1 MHRRRGKTGAARVA
15 MATKIKKTTTM
26 TDTSKV
32 RAVAWDPSGTASLSI
47 CPIPSTDDPR
57 RPSSNSAAS
66 DEFLLDVFLS
76 HDGTGC
82 NAEET
87 ECLLRQLDARDDWIE
102 EQAQAR
108 KKKSGT
114 NSSKSAITKLSMDYR
129 AAMCECLMQLQKQQ
143 KQQDMSDNNDG
154 SSSDNLELLTLTFAI
169 SHLAE
174 IFLLPS
180 LSSSSSNFRG
190 GLTTNN
196 YSRLDGGPSG
206 SLTAD
211 TVRYL
216 RLHHSRSHAL
226 LDSPEVEELLS
237 SDQPEYYKSSNTSIS
252 GPFEYPY
259 WNLVLQLVKGGQL
272 DNAWTVLAHHSA
284 CRHAEEAA
292 MTGRPLTPEGEGFA
306 TLRAIL
312 LSAPL
317 PGGRGDD
324 YCVDD
329 AGLDD
334 FLEEDILEREE
345 KEARLNAGFNNSNDN
360 DDDEENAPPENINEL
375 YVDGV
380 PRNGYLLWEDRP
392 RHADRLRKLRY
403 LRDLRKCGQPSDES
417 EYHSPTVLPEVYQP
431 NSAMSIFHTW
441 QDVIKREASFTSG
454 GSSEG
459 FGLGSGHRGGLDA
472 LFRRFPPLQ
481 QILSVL
487 VGKVPPNIANDPNLT
502 WSETLLMELLYSRP
516 DISPENIA
524 ARANAIMSR
533 KGDGRKHA
541 LDEII
546 LSIMSGSAGQVVE
559 TMFSLCGGSSGA
571 ALPATVTSL
580 LCNLLIDAGCISSA
594 EASSSSSVN
603 IQTELL
609 ILAAEAILSSFSVQ
623 EQSNVGVR
631 AAVRLL
637 LPHAPPKRIEGKV
650 VYEPRISATIA
661 VAISHRLPDSDAE
674 ARDLLH
680 LCEEAIRLGSVRIA
694 DACESLAFSRASFHR
709 SKGHLHREVYWLL
722 RGMEILSNELPTQF
736 QRKLGFACR
745 RHFDALCENS
755 ANDLIS
761 MLASTTYDMNEESK
775 LEEEA
780 FVSVLQSARKVL
792 EAVVLDEDMAS
803 LLKGHIQANLLKYVV
818 DIALADA
825 LGDTTKMASNIVR
838 CLEERCLPGEEYGGV
853 VSTLANPKMY
863 AKLLHISV
871 AILHK
876 EESLF
881 NGTMELTKCAF
892 SVHGMHILMARLTQ
906 VLSWEGII
914 TSSSAIPKTPTKERK
929 EYFQAMRLTLCKGL
943 MRAFASA
950 QTNSNTEKDGK
961 GGRVEQSLEDEVEL
975 MLSPCI

>member
-1 MHRRRGKTGAARVA
+1 MRSNRRCTFLILGQIIIWAT
-15 MATKIKKTTTM
+15 MA
-26 TDTSKV
+26 DTSKV
-32 RAVAWDPSGTASLSI
+32 RAVAWDPSGTAALSI
-47 CPIPSTDDPR
+47 CPIPSSQPR
-57 RPSSNSAAS
+57 SNAAATAS

-76 HDGTGC
+76 HDGTGIG
-82 NAEET
+82 AEET

-102 EQAQAR
+102 EQAQSR
-108 KKKSGT
+108 NKKGGK
-114 NSSKSAITKLSMDYR
+114 SKSSLITKLSMDYR
-129 AAMCECLMQLQKQQ
+129 AAMCECLMQLQQ
-143 KQQDMSDNNDG
+143 KQRDMSDDDNDNNN
-154 SSSDNLELLTLTFAI
+154 SDNLELLTLTFAI

-180 LSSSSSNFRG
+180 LSSVSSSSSFRG
-190 GLTTNN
+190 GFSNKSSANTNN
-196 YSRLDGGPSG
+196 SRLDDGPSG

-211 TVRYL
+211 TIRYL
-216 RLHHSRSHAL
+216 RLHHSKSHAL
-226 LDSPEVEELLS
+226 LDSPEVGELLS
-237 SDQPEYYKSSNTSIS
+237 SDQPEYYKSNINIIP
-252 GPFEYPY
+252 GPFEFPY
-259 WNLVLQLVKGGQL
+259 WNLVLQLVKNGQL
-272 DNAWTVLAHHSA
+272 DNAWTVLTHHSA
-284 CRHAEEAA
+284 CRHAEDAA

-306 TLRAIL
+306 VLRAIL

-317 PGGRGDD
+317 PGGRGDG

-345 KEARLNAGFNNSNDN
+345 MEARLNNGFNNNNDE
-360 DDDEENAPPENINEL
+360 DDEEENVPPPENINEQ

-380 PRNGYLLWEDRP
+380 HRNGYLLWEDRP

-403 LRDLRKCGQPSDES
+403 LRDLRKCGQPSDDS
-417 EYHSPTVLPEVYQP
+417 DHSPSVLPEVYQP
-431 NSAMSIFHTW
+431 NSALSIFQTW
-441 QDVIKREASFTSG
+441 QEVIKREAFPSSSG
-454 GSSEG
+454 G
-459 FGLGSGHRGGLDA
+459 FGLGVNGGHGGALGA

-487 VGKVPPNIANDPNLT
+487 VGKVPPIIANDPSLT
-502 WSETLLMELLYSRP
+502 WSESLLMELLYSRP
-516 DISPENIA
+516 DISPEDIA
-524 ARANAIMSR
+524 VRANAIMSR
-533 KGDGRKHA
+533 KGGGSKHP

-580 LCNLLIDAGCISSA
+580 LCNLLIEAGCISA
-594 EASSSSSVN
+594 EETNSSSVN

-661 VAISHRLPDSDAE
+661 EAISHRFPDTDAE

-694 DACESLAFSRASFHR
+694 DACESMAFSRASFHR
-709 SKGHLHREVYWLL
+709 SQGHLHREVHWLL
-722 RGMEILSNELPTQF
+722 RGMEIQSNELPTQF
-736 QRKLGFACR
+736 QRKFGFACR
-745 RHFDALCENS
+745 RHFDALCENA

-761 MLASTTYDMNEESK
+761 MLAATTYGTNGASK
-775 LEEEA
+775 LDEEA
-780 FVSVLQSARKVL
+780 FVSVLQAARNVL
-792 EAVVLDEDMAS
+792 EAVIQDEDMAS
-803 LLKGHIQANLLKYVV
+803 LLKGHLEANLLKYVV

-825 LGDTTKMASNIVR
+825 LGETSKMASDIVR
-838 CLEERCLPGEEYGGV
+838 CLEERCLTGDEYGGV

-863 AKLLHISV
+863 SDLLHISA

-881 NGTMELTKCAF
+881 NGTMESTKCAF

-906 VLSWEGII
+906 VLSWEGIT
-914 TSSSAIPKTPTKERK
+914 TSSSALPNTPTKERK
-929 EYFQAMRLTLCKGL
+929 EYFHAMRLTLCKGL

-950 QTNSNTEKDGK
+950 QTNSSESDGK
-961 GGRVEQSLEDEVEL
+961 EGGVKQSLDEEVEL

>member
-1 MHRRRGKTGAARVA
+1 
-15 MATKIKKTTTM
+15 MA
-26 TDTSKV
+26 DTSKV
-32 RAVAWDPSGTASLSI
+32 RAVAWDPSGTAALSI
-47 CPIPSTDDPR
+47 CPLPSTEPR
-57 RPSSNSAAS
+57 SITSATAAAA

-82 NAEET
+82 NSEET

-102 EQAQAR
+102 EQVQSR
-108 KKKSGT
+108 NKKGGNKSKKS
-114 NSSKSAITKLSMDYR
+114 SMITKLSMDYR
-129 AAMCECLMQLQKQQ
+129 AAMCECLMQLQAKQQ
-143 KQQDMSDNNDG
+143 QQQQQQDMSDDDNVDN
-154 SSSDNLELLTLTFAI
+154 SYSSDNLELLTLSFAI

-180 LSSSSSNFRG
+180 LASSSSSNFRG
-190 GLTTNN
+190 GFTKNNKSSSSATTNN
-196 YSRLDGGPSG
+196 SRLDDGPSG

-211 TVRYL
+211 TIRYL
-216 RLHHSRSHAL
+216 RLHHSKSHDL
-226 LDSPEVEELLS
+226 LDSPEVMEELLS
-237 SDQPEYYKSSNTSIS
+237 SDQPEYYKLNNNVSIP
-252 GPFEYPY
+252 GPFEYPF
-259 WNLVLQLVKGGQL
+259 WNLVLQLVKNGQL
-272 DNAWTVLAHHSA
+272 ENAWTVLSHHSA
-284 CRHAEEAA
+284 CRHAEDAA
-292 MTGRPLTPEGEGFA
+292 MIGRPLTPEGEGFA
-306 TLRAIL
+306 VLRAIL

-329 AGLDD
+329 SGLDN

-345 KEARLNAGFNNSNDN
+345 KEARLNNVFNNSND
-360 DDDEENAPPENINEL
+360 DDEEEEENVPPENINEQF
-375 YVDGV
+375 VDGV

-417 EYHSPTVLPEVYQP
+417 EYHSPSVLPEVYQP

-441 QDVIKREASFTSG
+441 QEVIKREAFPSSG
-454 GSSEG
+454 SAG
-459 FGLGSGHRGGLDA
+459 GLGVGGGNGGALGA

-487 VGKVPPNIANDPNLT
+487 VGKVPPNIANDPSLT
-502 WSETLLMELLYSRP
+502 WSESLLMELLFLRP
-516 DISPENIA
+516 DISPEDIA
-524 ARANAIMSR
+524 VRANAIMSR
-533 KGDGRKHA
+533 KGDGSKHA

-546 LSIMSGSAGQVVE
+546 LSIMGGSAGQVVE

-571 ALPATVTSL
+571 ALPTTVTSL
-580 LCNLLIDAGCISSA
+580 LCNLLIDAECISS
-594 EASSSSSVN
+594 EETNSSSVN

-637 LPHAPPKRIEGKV
+637 LPYAPPKRIEGKV

-661 VAISHRLPDSDAE
+661 EAISHRLPDTDAE

-694 DACESLAFSRASFHR
+694 DACESMAFSRASFHR
-709 SKGHLHREVYWLL
+709 SQGHLHRQVYWLL
-722 RGMEILSNELPTQF
+722 RGMEIQSNELPAQF
-736 QRKLGFACR
+736 QRTFGFACR
-745 RHFDALCENS
+745 RQFDALCEKS

-761 MLASTTYDMNEESK
+761 MLAATTYITNGESK

-780 FVSVLQSARKVL
+780 FVSVFQAARNVL
-792 EAVVLDEDMAS
+792 EAVVQDEDMAS
-803 LLKGHIQANLLKYVV
+803 LLKGHMEANLLKYVV

-825 LGDTTKMASNIVR
+825 LGGSTKMASDIVR
-838 CLEERCLPGEEYGGV
+838 CLEERCLTGDEYGGV

-863 AKLLHISV
+863 ANLLHISV

-881 NGTMELTKCAF
+881 AGTMESTTCAF

-906 VLSWEGII
+906 VLSWEGIT

-929 EYFQAMRLTLCKGL
+929 EYFHAMRLTLCKGL

-950 QTNSNTEKDGK
+950 QSNSSEKDGK
-961 GGRVEQSLEDEVEL
+961 GSGVEQSLEEEVEL

>member
-1 MHRRRGKTGAARVA
+1 
-15 MATKIKKTTTM
+15 MA
-26 TDTSKV
+26 DTSKV
-32 RAVAWDPSGTASLSI
+32 PAVAWDPSGTAALSL
-47 CPIPSTDDPR
+47 CPVPSKNAA
-57 RPSSNSAAS
+57 RPSISAAA

-102 EQAQAR
+102 EQAQSR
-108 KKKSGT
+108 HKKGKQ
-114 NSSKSAITKLSMDYR
+114 SKSMITKLSMDYR
-129 AAMCECLMQLQKQQ
+129 AAVCECLMQLQAKQQ
-143 KQQDMSDNNDG
+143 KQQDMSDDDDNNDN
-154 SSSDNLELLTLTFAI
+154 SSNSDNLELLTLSFAI

-180 LSSSSSNFRG
+180 LSASSSSNFRG
-190 GLTTNN
+190 GLSAAAAATTNN
-196 YSRLDGGPSG
+196 SRLDDGPSG

-211 TVRYL
+211 TIRYL

-237 SDQPEYYKSSNTSIS
+237 SDQPEYYKSSNSAIP

-259 WNLVLQLVKGGQL
+259 WNLILQLVKTGQL
-272 DNAWTVLAHHSA
+272 DNAWTVLTHHSA

-306 TLRAIL
+306 VLRAIL

-345 KEARLNAGFNNSNDN
+345 KEARLNNGFNNNN
-360 DDDEENAPPENINEL
+360 DDEEEENVPPENINEQ

-417 EYHSPTVLPEVYQP
+417 EYSSPTVLPEVYQP

-441 QDVIKREASFTSG
+441 QDVIKREASFPSS
-454 GSSEG
+454 GSSGG
-459 FGLGSGHRGGLDA
+459 FGLGGGQGGALDA

-487 VGKVPPNIANDPNLT
+487 VGKVPPNIANDPSLT

-516 DISPENIA
+516 DISPDDIS

-580 LCNLLIDAGCISSA
+580 LCNLLIDAGCISSE
-594 EASSSSSVN
+594 EASSSSVN

-637 LPHAPPKRIEGKV
+637 LPHAPPKRVEGEV

-661 VAISHRLPDSDAE
+661 EAISHRLPDTDAE

-694 DACESLAFSRASFHR
+694 DACESIAFSRASFHR

-736 QRKLGFACR
+736 QRKFGFACR

-761 MLASTTYDMNEESK
+761 KLASTTYATNGESK

-780 FVSVLQSARKVL
+780 FVSVLQAARNVL
-792 EAVVLDEDMAS
+792 EAVVQDEDMAS
-803 LLKGHIQANLLKYVV
+803 LLKGHMEANLLKYVV

-825 LGDTTKMASNIVR
+825 LGDTTKMASDIVR

-881 NGTMELTKCAF
+881 NGTMESTKCAF

-906 VLSWEGII
+906 VLSWEGIT
-914 TSSSAIPKTPTKERK
+914 TSSSAVPKTPTKERK
-929 EYFQAMRLTLCKGL
+929 EYFHAMRLTLCKGL

-950 QTNSNTEKDGK
+950 QTNSSSEKDGK
-961 GGRVEQSLEDEVEL
+961 GGGVEQSLDDEVEL

>member
-1 MHRRRGKTGAARVA
+1 
-15 MATKIKKTTTM
+15 M

-32 RAVAWDPSGTASLSI
+32 RAVAWDPSGTAALSI
-47 CPIPSTDDPR
+47 CPVPTTNPR
-57 RPSSNSAAS
+57 PTAAAN

-102 EQAQAR
+102 EQAQLR
-108 KKKSGT
+108 KKKG
-114 NSSKSAITKLSMDYR
+114 NKSSKTRITKLSMDYR
-129 AAMCECLMQLQKQQ
+129 AAMCECLMQLQAKQQ
-143 KQQDMSDNNDG
+143 TQQDMSDDDNNDS

-180 LSSSSSNFRG
+180 LSTSSSNFRG
-190 GLTTNN
+190 GLTAASTKYN
-196 YSRLDGGPSG
+196 SRLDDGPNG

-237 SDQPEYYKSSNTSIS
+237 SDQPEYHKLSSTNTAIP

-259 WNLVLQLVKGGQL
+259 WNLVLQLVKSGQL
-272 DNAWTVLAHHSA
+272 DNAWTVLTHHSA

-345 KEARLNAGFNNSNDN
+345 KEASLNTGFNNSQ
-360 DDDEENAPPENINEL
+360 DDDEENVPPENINEQ

-392 RHADRLRKLRY
+392 RHVDRLRKLRY

-441 QDVIKREASFTSG
+441 QDVVRREASG

-459 FGLGSGHRGGLDA
+459 FGLGGDRGGALDA

-481 QILSVL
+481 QILSIL
-487 VGKVPPNIANDPNLT
+487 VGKVPPNIANDPSLT
-502 WSETLLMELLYSRP
+502 WSETFLMELLYSRP

-541 LDEII
+541 LDEIV
-546 LSIMSGSAGQVVE
+546 LSIMSGSAGQVIE

-580 LCNLLIDAGCISSA
+580 FCNLLIDAGCISSE
-594 EASSSSSVN
+594 EASSSSAN

-623 EQSNVGVR
+623 EQSGVGVR

-637 LPHAPPKRIEGKV
+637 LPHAPPKRVEGEV

-661 VAISHRLPDSDAE
+661 EAISHRLPDSDAE
-674 ARDLLH
+674 ARDFLH

-694 DACESLAFSRASFHR
+694 DACESMAFSRASFHR

-736 QRKLGFACR
+736 QRKHGFACR

-761 MLASTTYDMNEESK
+761 MLASTTYALSGESK
-775 LEEEA
+775 LEEET
-780 FVSVLQSARKVL
+780 FVSVLQAARNVL
-792 EAVVLDEDMAS
+792 EAVVQDEDMAS
-803 LLKGHIQANLLKYVV
+803 LLKGHMEANLLKYVV

-825 LGDTTKMASNIVR
+825 LGDTTKMASDIVR

-863 AKLLHISV
+863 AKLLHISA

-881 NGTMELTKCAF
+881 NGTMESTKCAF
-892 SVHGMHILMARLTQ
+892 SVQGMHILMARLTQ
-906 VLSWEGII
+906 VLSWEGIT

-929 EYFQAMRLTLCKGL
+929 EYFHAMRLTFCKGL

-950 QTNSNTEKDGK
+950 QTNASAEKVGK
-961 GGRVEQSLEDEVEL
+961 GVGVEQSLKDEVEL